1 MTCEARMIRLG
12 SVTGL
17 PVVCAGRMLGRVEQ
31 AILTQSGKK
40 LRGMVIRKGMGGA
53 KWLDN
58 AQIIVIGGVSVLVQ
72 GKPGRLPRDTDFAL
86 GSVKDV
92 SGLRLGRVT
101 DVFLNPET
109 RCVTALEISPGPLEE
124 LRGGRSLVREFVVRP
139 TFQEPGQVLVPCGFI
154 LEQDRQGR

>member
-1 MTCEARMIRLG
+1 MIRLG

-31 AILTQSGKK
+31 TILTQSGKK

-92 SGLRLGRVT
+92 SG
-101 DVFLNPET
+101 
-109 RCVTALEISPGPLEE
+109 VTALDIIPGPLEE
-124 LRGGRSLVREFVVRP
+124 LRGGRSVVREFVVRP
-139 TFQEPGQVLVPCGFI
+139 TPQEPGQVLVPCGFI